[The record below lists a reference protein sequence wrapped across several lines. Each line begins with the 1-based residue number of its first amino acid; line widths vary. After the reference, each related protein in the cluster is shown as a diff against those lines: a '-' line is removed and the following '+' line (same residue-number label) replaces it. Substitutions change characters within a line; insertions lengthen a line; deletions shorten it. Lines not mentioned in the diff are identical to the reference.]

1 MENRIIRT
9 NGIAMNVMVAGDPNG
24 KPVILLHGFPEFWYG
39 WRNQIQP
46 LVDAGFYVWIP
57 DQRGYNLTDK
67 PPELADYRVDELVLD
82 IVGLLRATGHDKV
95 NIVGHD
101 WGAMVAWWL
110 ALRYPEY
117 IEKLVIM
124 NVPHPEIYGKFI
136 RGLDVRQI
144 AKSMYALFFQLPAI
158 PEGLYRITQAR
169 TTMNFLKFNAKKS
182 SFTEDDFEHYKGAW
196 SQKGAL
202 TAMLNWYRAY
212 LRHTPTP
219 PEDWTISP
227 PTLIIWGKKDTYLSH
242 RMAQPSIEWC
252 KDGRLVLF
260 EDATHWVQH
269 DKADEVN
276 KLLVEF
282 LG

>member
-9 NGIAMNVMVAGDPNG
+9 NGIAMNVMVAGDPKG

-67 PPELADYRVDELVLD
+67 PPELTDYRVDELVLD
-82 IVGLLRATGHDKV
+82 IVGLLRATGHNKV

-110 ALRYPEY
+110 ALRHPEY

-169 TTMNFLKFNAKKS
+169 TMMNFLKFNAKKS

-227 PTLIIWGKKDTYLSH
+227 PTLMIWGKKDTYLSH
-242 RMAQPSIEWC
+242 RMA
-252 KDGRLVLF
+252 
-260 EDATHWVQH
+260 
-269 DKADEVN
+269 
-276 KLLVEF
+276 
-282 LG
+282 

>member
-9 NGIAMNVMVAGDPNG
+9 NGIAMNVMVAGDPKG

-67 PPELADYRVDELVLD
+67 PPELGDYRIDELVLD
-82 IVGLLRATGHDKV
+82 MVGLLRATGHDKV

-136 RGLDVRQI
+136 GGLDVRQI
-144 AKSMYALFFQLPAI
+144 AKSMYAVFFQLPFL
-158 PEGLYRITQAR
+158 PEGLFHAANSKVMLNY
-169 TTMNFLKFNAKKS
+169 LKFNSRKG
-182 SFTEDDFEHYKGAW
+182 SFSDADLAEYQKAW

-202 TAMLNWYRAY
+202 KAMLNWYRAY
-212 LRHTPTP
+212 VRHSPTP
-219 PEDWTISP
+219 PDDWTVSP
-227 PTLIIWGKKDTYLSH
+227 PTLMIWGKKDTYLSH
-242 RMAQPSIEWC
+242 RMAGPSIEWC

-276 KLLVEF
+276 TLLVEF

>member
-9 NGIAMNVMVAGDPNG
+9 NGIGMNVMVAGDPKG

-39 WRNQIQP
+39 WRAQIQP

-67 PPELADYRVDELVLD
+67 PSDLSDYQINELVLD
-82 IVGLLRATGHDKV
+82 IVGLLRATGHEKV

-110 ALRYPEY
+110 ALLHPEY
-117 IEKLVIM
+117 IQKLVIM
-124 NVPHPEIYGKFI
+124 NVPHPKIFDQTL
-136 RGLDVRQI
+136 RRDPRQLI
-144 AKSMYALFFQLPAI
+144 KSLYAGFFQLPFL
-158 PEGLYRITQAR
+158 PETLFTALNSGIMLRY
-169 TTMNFLKFNAKKS
+169 LKFNSRKGSFSDDDLKKYQ
-182 SFTEDDFEHYKGAW
+182 EAW

-212 LRHTPTP
+212 VRQSP
-219 PEDWTISP
+219 PPPDDWRIKP
-227 PTLIIWGKKDTYLSH
+227 PTLMIWGKHDTYLSH
-242 RMAQPSIEWC
+242 RMAQPSIELC
-252 KDGRLVLF
+252 DDGRLEILN
-260 EDATHWVQH
+260 DATHWVQH
-269 DKADEVN
+269 DQPDTVN
-276 KLLVEF
+276 RLLLEF

>member
-1 MENRIIRT
+1 MDNRIIRT
-9 NGIAMNVMVAGDPNG
+9 NGISMNVMVAGNPQG

-46 LVDAGFYVWIP
+46 LVDAGYYVWIP

-67 PPELADYRVDELVLD
+67 PPDLSDYRMDELVLD
-82 IVGLLRATGHDKV
+82 IVGLLRATGHEKV

-110 ALRYPEY
+110 ALRHPEY

-124 NVPHPEIYGKFI
+124 NVPHPQVFEKFI
-136 RGLDVRQI
+136 RGDVRQI
-144 AKSMYALFFQLPAI
+144 AKSMYAVFFQLPFL
-158 PEGLYRITQAR
+158 PENLFSVVGSRIMLR
-169 TTMNFLKFNAKKS
+169 FLKFNSKKG
-182 SFTEDDFEHYKGAW
+182 SFTDADLTEYKQAW
-196 SQKGAL
+196 AHKGAL

-212 LRHTPTP
+212 VRQSPAPPT
-219 PEDWTISP
+219 DWQIKP
-227 PTLIIWGKKDTYLSH
+227 PTLMLWGKHDLYLSH
-242 RMAQPSIEWC
+242 RMAQPSIDLC
-252 KDGRLVLF
+252 ADGRLELL
-260 EDATHWVQH
+260 DATHWVQH

-276 KLLVEF
+276 RLLLEF

>member
-39 WRNQIQP
+39 WRKQIQP

-67 PPELADYRVDELVLD
+67 PPELSDYRVDELVLD

-101 WGAMVAWWL
+101 WGAIVSWWL

-117 IEKLVIM
+117 IEKLIIM

-144 AKSMYALFFQLPAI
+144 AKSMYAVFFQLPAI
-158 PEGLYRITQAR
+158 PEGLYRFTQAR
-169 TTMNFLKFNAKKS
+169 TTMNFLKFNAKKG

-202 TAMLNWYRAY
+202 KAMLNWYRAY
-212 LRHTPTP
+212 VRHAP
-219 PEDWTISP
+219 PPPDDWTITP
-227 PTLIIWGKKDTYLSH
+227 PTLMIWGKKDLFLSY